1 MGDGPYINMQARPA
15 KLGSQRFFHLYMVIR
30 AKTSKPHLILPSLI
44 HGVLLRPERPSSSRW
59 EGFREADEGEL
70 SSLEGPDHAGHT
82 WS

>member
-1 MGDGPYINMQARPA
+1 MGDGPYINMQPRPA
-15 KLGSQRFFHLYMVIR
+15 KIGSLRYLPSLHGNQSQ
-30 AKTSKPHLILPSLI
+30 TSKPHLIFPSLI